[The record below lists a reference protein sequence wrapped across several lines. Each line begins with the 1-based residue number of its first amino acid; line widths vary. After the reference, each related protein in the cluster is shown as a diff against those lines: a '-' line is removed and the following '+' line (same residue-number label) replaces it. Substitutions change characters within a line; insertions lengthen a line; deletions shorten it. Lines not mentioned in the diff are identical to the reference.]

1 MRAALQALRS
11 ARRCAACDRVIDRG
25 KGLDGDGR
33 KVGRKHRPHRLA
45 SFVDRHLAHANHPI
59 DPLACLALPS
69 LPTLGKSRPRFEI
82 KQIVR
87 TAERLIGDRRE
98 AFWSNGC
105 NREAEERRL
114 E

>member
-1 MRAALQALRS
+1 
-11 ARRCAACDRVIDRG
+11 
-25 KGLDGDGR
+25 
-33 KVGRKHRPHRLA
+33 
-45 SFVDRHLAHANHPI
+45 
-59 DPLACLALPS
+59 LPS

-105 NREAEERRL
+105 NRKAEERRL